1 MKIFFCEK
9 SKISI
14 LKEIFDEKGPPYFS
28 LARFEKNRRRR
39 RLKHRCQVKLFLL
52 SFVETSGSKDAA
64 TIWRMTIWQMAI
76 QQM

>member
-1 MKIFFCEK
+1 VKK

-28 LARFEKNRRRR
+28 LARFEKKNRLRR

-64 TIWRMTIWQMAI
+64 TI
-76 QQM
+76 